1 MGRFKIGEQVCNNCI
16 HWRCSDRREFQG
28 NPPREVYTCVNCADC
43 GRTGR
48 SQHARDSCPFFTH
61 VGGVTVTFP
70 SSTAAERP
78 RATFRETSPGENYF
92 NAVMGFIQGR
102 RAINAA
108 SRLADQYFQEEEARL
123 SRNRD
128 DEKRI
133 LLIRHGMSR
142 SASSSD
148 RRAFEVLYENAVAD
162 DPEAQ
167 LYLAHCFQHGEY
179 GAERNPALA
188 AKWCL
193 KAACHENADAQNL
206 LGTFYLDGFGV
217 ERDTRKAGAL
227 FRSAAK
233 LGSREAARNYK
244 VLTGTI

>member
-1 MGRFKIGEQVCNNCI
+1 MGRFRVGEQVCNNCI

-28 NPPREVYTCVNCADC
+28 NPPRDVYTCVNCADC

-48 SQHARDSCPFFTH
+48 SKHARDTCPFFSH

-70 SSTAAERP
+70 SSSSEERAHAP
-78 RATFRETSPGENYF
+78 IRETSPGESYF

-102 RAINAA
+102 RAIDAA
-108 SRLADQYFQEEEARL
+108 SRLAEGYFRDEEER
-123 SRNRD
+123 RIKD
-128 DEKRI
+128 EGQEKRQR
-133 LLIRHGMSR
+133 LLRGGMSR
-142 SASSSD
+142 NALPSD
-148 RRAFEVLYENAVAD
+148 RQAFEVLYENAIAD
-162 DPEAQ
+162 DPQAQ

-179 GAERNPALA
+179 GAVRNPELA

-193 KAACHENADAQNL
+193 KAACHNNADAQNL

-217 ERDTRKAGAL
+217 EKSTRKAGAL
-227 FRSAAK
+227 FRSAAQ

-244 VLTGTI
+244 VLTTHH

>member
-48 SQHARDSCPFFTH
+48 SQHARDSCPFFSH

-70 SSTAAERP
+70 SSSSPAASRTLI
-78 RATFRETSPGENYF
+78 RGSNPGESYL
-92 NAVMGFIQGR
+92 NAIMGFIR
-102 RAINAA
+102 DSRAINAA

-123 SRNRD
+123 SRDRE
-128 DEKRI
+128 DEKRQMLI
-133 LLIRHGMSR
+133 LHGLSR
-142 SASSSD
+142 SANSEN
-148 RRAFEVLYENAVAD
+148 RKIFEVLYENALED
-162 DPEAQ
+162 DPQAQ

-179 GAERNPALA
+179 GAVKNAKLA

-206 LGTFYLDGFGV
+206 LGTYYLDGFGV

-233 LGSREAARNYK
+233 LGSREAARNYRAL
-244 VLTGTI
+244 VSGT